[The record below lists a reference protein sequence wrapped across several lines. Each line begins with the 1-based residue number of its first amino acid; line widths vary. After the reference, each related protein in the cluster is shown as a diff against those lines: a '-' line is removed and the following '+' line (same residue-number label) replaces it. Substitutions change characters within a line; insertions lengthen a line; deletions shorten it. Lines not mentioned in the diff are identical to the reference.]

1 MTAVLLPEHT
11 ELWRTMPGW
20 GITANLLPPEIV
32 AARRARVVRKI
43 VIIVLAAL
51 LVLGAAG
58 YFLAYKQKQDASSD
72 LAAAQAQTEQLHVQQ
87 HKYDEVV
94 EITGEVAQVASK
106 ISTLFATDVDF
117 PHLLNEL
124 VAKAPKSGEITQL
137 AVALQGGPTVSG
149 QASTSSQP
157 TVALD
162 PTGQTPVGNVTI
174 TGTAGSM
181 SEVAAYVN
189 ALARVPGVIYVYP
202 TSQQADGG
210 TVTYALALTLTDK
223 VYSHHY
229 DLSTVPST
237 GGN

>member
-1 MTAVLLPEHT
+1 MTAVLVPEHT

-32 AARRARVVRKI
+32 AARRARVLRKI
-43 VIIVLAAL
+43 VIFVLAGVVL
-51 LVLGAAG
+51 LGAAG

-72 LAAAQAQTEQLHVQQ
+72 LAAAEAQTAQLHVQQ

-94 EITGEVAQVASK
+94 QITGEVAQVKSK
-106 ISTLFATDVDF
+106 ISTLFTTDVDF
-117 PHLLNEL
+117 PQLLNEL
-124 VAKAPKSGEITQL
+124 VAQAPKSGGITQL

-149 QASTSSQP
+149 QATSSSQP

-162 PTGQTPVGNVTI
+162 PSGQVPVGNVTI
-174 TGTAGSM
+174 TGTARSM
-181 SEVAAYVN
+181 SDVAAYVN
-189 ALARVPGVIYVYP
+189 ALAHVPGVIYVYP
-202 TSQQADGG
+202 TSQQTDAG
-210 TVTYALALTLTDK
+210 TVTYALALTLTDA

-229 DLSTVPST
+229 DLPTVLST